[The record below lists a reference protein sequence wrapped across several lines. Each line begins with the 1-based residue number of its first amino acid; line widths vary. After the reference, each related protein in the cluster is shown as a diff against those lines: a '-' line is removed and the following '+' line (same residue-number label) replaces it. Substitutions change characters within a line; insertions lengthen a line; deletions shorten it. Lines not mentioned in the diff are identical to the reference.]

1 MDKKTN
7 KYIVE
12 GMTCA
17 ACVKSV
23 EDSALKVTGVEEVN
37 VSLLTNSLEIKFNE
51 NFDETKLKKS
61 IKSSGYRL
69 KTSNNN
75 KEEDYQ
81 VEKIKDLR
89 NRFIVS
95 LIIMIPL
102 MYIAMGEM
110 LRIPLPNIIAGS
122 GNLLTRSILMLL
134 FTIIIV
140 FINRIYF
147 INGIKALLDHI
158 AFKNTSSTSY
168 DRGLYLNTS
177 INPTTY
183 SWATVYSKIV
193 ANNCTFDNVRVD
205 IYGGSGAQHVDV
217 KFDGCTF
224 TNNTA
229 SSYSAFAENYYIYG
243 DVEFEDCSFD
253 IRLSATSRYAV
264 ELGNNSSN
272 GNNPV
277 NLIVKDTEI
286 VVRSNSYASHNPI
299 SGISATSTIFTVTES
314 GTNSYKVVNNSN
326 DTQFRMTDVYGTT
339 LGE

>member
-1 MDKKTN
+1 MNRKT
-7 KYIVE
+7 KRYIV
-12 GMTCA
+12 GNMTCA
-17 ACVKSV
+17 ACVKTV
-23 EDSALKVTGVEEVN
+23 EDVSLKVDGIEKAN
-37 VSLLTNSLEIKFNE
+37 VSLLSNSLEIIYNDNFNE
-51 NFDETKLKKS
+51 ERLKKVIKKSGYKLKVNKD
-61 IKSSGYRL
+61 L
-69 KTSNNN
+69 KDNN
-75 KEEDYQ
+75 YQ
-81 VEKIKDLR
+81 EEKIKDLKT
-89 NRFIVS
+89 RFIIS
-95 LIIMIPL
+95 LIFLIPL

-110 LRIPLPNIIAGS
+110 LKIPLPSIIAGS

>member
-110 LRIPLPNIIAGS
+110 LKIPLPSIIAGS

-134 FTIIIV
+134 FTIVIV

-147 INGIKALLDHI
+147 INGIKALLQKSPNMDTLI
-158 AFKNTSSTSY
+158 M
-168 DRGLYLNTS
+168 
-177 INPTTY
+177 I
-183 SWATVYSKIV
+183 
-193 ANNCTFDNVRVD
+193 
-205 IYGGSGAQHVDV
+205 GSGASLIYGIWVVIAISHGVTNNVIGINEKYMNSIYFESAAMILTLITLGKYLEELSKGRAASAIGKLIKLKPLTANLLVDEEEESVLIVDV
-217 KFDGCTF
+217 KIIL
-224 TNNTA
+224 
-229 SSYSAFAENYYIYG
+229 SS
-243 DVEFEDCSFD
+243 
-253 IRLSATSRYAV
+253 
-264 ELGNNSSN
+264 
-272 GNNPV
+272 
-277 NLIVKDTEI
+277 
-286 VVRSNSYASHNPI
+286 
-299 SGISATSTIFTVTES
+299 
-314 GTNSYKVVNNSN
+314 
-326 DTQFRMTDVYGTT
+326 
-339 LGE
+339 